1 MLFTIRDKRID
12 LALPVVLNNLQQQ
25 NIAVRYDHHLF
36 FFSNSRIKMRTVIYK
51 LPVWLAILSHIAYGF
66 TTQSQPHSRT
76 IATTSM
82 ASSSTV
88 SEWEN
93 LLPDVAAA
101 PVRKS
106 ILEGATDGE
115 IPTKGSTVTI
125 EYSGSLWMKADDGI
139 GCSIASWDT
148 DAVVDCWLSEQQ
160 GLLEILEGPFR
171 EHGIDGSKLL
181 DENYFTE
188 ALVGETLGV
197 DNKIKCKKT
206 IMAAK
211 RLRSTLE
218 EYEDGLVFDSTA
230 TKADKSYSF
239 VLGAGK
245 TIKAMELLVASMQV
259 GESARVVTRCDYG
272 YGADGCRTSKGDVL
286 VPPFCGLQFDV
297 KLVSIE

>member
-1 MLFTIRDKRID
+1 MYKLTVWWTI
-12 LALPVVLNNLQQQ
+12 LSPVVN
-25 NIAVRYDHHLF
+25 
-36 FFSNSRIKMRTVIYK
+36 
-51 LPVWLAILSHIAYGF
+51 GF
-66 TTQSQPHSRT
+66 TTHYHRTLQTSNTQSSRVI
-76 IATTSM
+76 IA
-82 ASSSTV
+82 STV
-88 SEWEN
+88 SDWES
-93 LLPDVAAA
+93 LLPDVSAA
-101 PVRKS
+101 PVLKS
-106 ILEGATDGE
+106 VLESANGDTPA
-115 IPTKGSTVTI
+115 KGSTVTI
-125 EYSGSLWMKADDGI
+125 EYSGSLWMKADDDM

-148 DAVVDCWLSEQQ
+148 DALIDCWLSEQQ
-160 GLLEILEGPFR
+160 GLLEILETPFR
-171 EHGIDGSKLL
+171 EHAIDGSKLL

-188 ALVGETLGV
+188 GLVGETLGV

-211 RLRSTLE
+211 RLRSTVE
-218 EYEDGLVFDSTA
+218 EYEHGAVFDSTE

-239 VLGAGK
+239 VLGGGK